1 MNIKTRMHKQ
11 YIIEMS
17 TSTNMEQS
25 SQETPMVKHIG
36 RVKWFNN
43 VSGYGFI
50 TVTDGER
57 SGTDVFVHHTSIV
70 VKSSQYKYLVQ
81 GEYVSFGLANI
92 VKDGKD
98 ALNAVEVSGIGG
110 GILMCETRQSV
121 KETRASHTPAPT
133 ENVPTSPKK
142 QSKERR
148 VEKGDSTEKKTPS
161 KKTTPSK

>member
-1 MNIKTRMHKQ
+1 
-11 YIIEMS
+11 MS
-17 TSTNMEQS
+17 TSTKMEQS

-43 VSGYGFI
+43 ASGYGFI

-70 VKSSQYKYLVQ
+70 VKNSQYKYLVQ
-81 GEYVSFGLANI
+81 GEYVSFGLANV

-121 KETRASHTPAPT
+121 KESRALHAPSAT
-133 ENVPTSPKK
+133 ENAQSSPKK
-142 QSKERR
+142 QTKDKRL
-148 VEKGDSTEKKTPS
+148 EKGEPAEKKAPA
-161 KKTTPSK
+161 KPNHPNK